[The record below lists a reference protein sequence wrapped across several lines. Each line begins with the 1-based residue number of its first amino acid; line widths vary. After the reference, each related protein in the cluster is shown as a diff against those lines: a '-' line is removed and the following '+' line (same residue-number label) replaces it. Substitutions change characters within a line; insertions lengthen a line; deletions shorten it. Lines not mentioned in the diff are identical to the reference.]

1 MGDRTL
7 TLEMTWI
14 RNMSARRGRQSD
26 RNERKMRFSPFW
38 LKIRMPE
45 SIIAVVGRERG
56 WEWELVI
63 EMLRSLLVFT
73 GGAAR
78 VFQWSYQVP
87 MSRSEVVGRG

>member
-45 SIIAVVGRERG
+45 SIIAVVN
-56 WEWELVI
+56 
-63 EMLRSLLVFT
+63 
-73 GGAAR
+73 GGG
-78 VFQWSYQVP
+78 
-87 MSRSEVVGRG
+87 SR